1 MYKISGLD
9 NCIIGITADRVTEGH
24 ELRLV
29 YSVGRVISELMRQNN
44 ITEALAYRAFMDIL
58 SADIDYELPV
68 FVEAATINEIEQ
80 GMTLLQTGFQM
91 IEGDLH

>member
-29 YSVGRVISELMRQNN
+29 YSVGRVVSELMRQHSINEE
-44 ITEALAYRAFMDIL
+44 TAMLAFVDL
-58 SADIDYELPV
+58 LNADTDYELPV

>member
-29 YSVGRVISELMRQNN
+29 YSVGLVVKEIMRAHS
-44 ITEALAYRAFMDIL
+44 ITEEMAYRAFIEIL
-58 SADIDYELPV
+58 DSDVDYELPV
-68 FVEAATINEIEQ
+68 FVEAASLQEIER
-80 GMTLLQTGFQM
+80 GETLLQQGM
-91 IEGDLH
+91 MMMNEEIH